1 MKTLSKSTF
10 SALNEY
16 DGTGDEMWY
25 EVHVVDPVYPKM
37 GIEVPKDEREMK
49 DNNNAGQSKLSI
61 ERNYEKLSEYV

>member
-1 MKTLSKSTF
+1 
-10 SALNEY
+10 
-16 DGTGDEMWY
+16 MWY